1 MTDKVQK
8 IREEVERM
16 HNLLPVM
23 DGDNISVNYADRI
36 CTTLEMYIDSL
47 QEEAGFKVGD
57 TLRRKSDGCYAK
69 VIEVKNGNV
78 RVESTDWDMWILN
91 KEWELVE
98 EPASE
103 EFEEALAREWQGY
116 NERGAA
122 MVDALEDNT
131 QELAFAK
138 GFYRG
143 SKWQEEKDNEEKV
156 LIYKHGFDDCKEHI
170 KEVLLSEVLPCF
182 MHGGE
187 ADEVVAKLEE
197 VLNKK

>member
-1 MTDKVQK
+1 MIDKVQK